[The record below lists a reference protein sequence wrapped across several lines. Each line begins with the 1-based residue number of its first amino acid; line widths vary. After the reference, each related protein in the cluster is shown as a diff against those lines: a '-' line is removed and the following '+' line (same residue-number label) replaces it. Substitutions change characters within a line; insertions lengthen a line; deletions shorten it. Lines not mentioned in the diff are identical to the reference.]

1 MKNVIFRKSQIEDLK
16 YINEIVSDAKK
27 FMKTLNI
34 DQWQNG
40 YPNEDIIKNDISKN
54 ISYVALVDGEIA
66 GTIVVSF
73 NVEFGYDSIYDG
85 SWVRDEQEE
94 YGTIHRFAVNNKFRG
109 MDISKFLIQEVQKI
123 CLGKNIDNLRADTHK
138 GNIVMQ
144 KVLIKNAFKYC
155 GKVNIVCDGDTLR
168 YAYQKILV

>member
-1 MKNVIFRKSQIEDLK
+1 MKNIIFRRSELEDLN
-16 YINEIVSDAKK
+16 YINEIFEDAKK
-27 FMKTLNI
+27 FMKTLHI

-40 YPNEDIIKNDISKN
+40 YPNQDIIKDDIAKN
-54 ISYVALVDGEIA
+54 ISYVALVHGEVA

-73 NVEFGYDSIYDG
+73 NQEFGYDNIYDG
-85 SWVRDEQEE
+85 HWVRDEKEP

-123 CLGKNIDNLRADTHK
+123 CLEKNIDNLRADTHK

-155 GKVNIVCDGDTLR
+155 GKINIECDGDTLR